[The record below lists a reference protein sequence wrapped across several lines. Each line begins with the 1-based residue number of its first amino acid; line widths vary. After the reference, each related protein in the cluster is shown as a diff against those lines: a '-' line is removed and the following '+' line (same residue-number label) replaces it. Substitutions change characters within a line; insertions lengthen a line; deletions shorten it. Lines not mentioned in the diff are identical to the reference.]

1 MADKKAKLTLTV
13 EVDKGQDN
21 ISMDMTATDAFHR
34 LPTELHLTALKLII
48 HAIAEAGSEICD
60 ADDQHEVDWVNKME
74 AQAKAD
80 TDAMFERVMGR
91 PQ

>member
-60 ADDQHEVDWVNKME
+60 ADDQHEME

-91 PQ
+91 QN

>member
-13 EVDKGQDN
+13 EVLDEH
-21 ISMDMTATDAFHR
+21 ITVDME
-34 LPTELHLTALKLII
+34 PTEAFDNLPSQVHLSVLKGVI
-48 HAIAEAGSEICD
+48 HAIAQTGMAICD
-60 ADDQHEVDWVNKME
+60 ADEQHEME

-80 TDAMFERVMGR
+80 ADAMFERVMGR